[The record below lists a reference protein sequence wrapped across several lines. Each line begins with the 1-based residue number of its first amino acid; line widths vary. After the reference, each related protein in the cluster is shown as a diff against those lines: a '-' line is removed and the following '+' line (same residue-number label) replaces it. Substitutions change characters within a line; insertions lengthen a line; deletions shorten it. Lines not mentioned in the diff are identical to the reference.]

1 MKKHTIGLIVLVI
14 LTLACLIALIIV
26 LTNSCKNSGFRLK
39 KSFTTPT
46 VLDKSSP
53 YIPKVV
59 YMTYHDIEG
68 IPPMVLE
75 NIKKYCKG
83 YIIEIHGDQS
93 CEDFLYEY
101 FGPNAMQLFREIKKG
116 AHKADFWR
124 YCILYAKGGY
134 YFDIKTDFKKHIS
147 DIFNKQDKK
156 SWFTV
161 ISQKDDEIYNGIIAT
176 PPKNPIFWSALQ
188 VFYTTPQP
196 PNYTYYLAKLYSFIQ
211 NTCQETLHPGVNSQN
226 NGWSCTLFKEHCVK
240 GNDRY
245 GFDCVIK
252 NGTDTIFNVRYK
264 DFPWPVSNAKDS
276 IKLLRINPNNESF
289 TTPTVLDNLAFF
301 TTGAN
306 TNISSLITGMVS
318 KNITAN
324 KIFVVGPSKGSY
336 DSFKELDQISS
347 SPIQFIRLITDD
359 SWIQY
364 INGPPKTLAGKSWED
379 VLSGY
384 HDIIKNQVPIKTWKY
399 AGICCTSEG
408 EGKITCL
415 NTTVKSGDFILGTWN
430 AMYAKE
436 LTFQMAGGA
445 GNSQGQYSNFTNST
459 FGEVCSAK
467 PVPGAKINADHWM
480 PEYTYEPASL
490 NGVGGCCDTST
501 NCTGGY
507 APGKGCKMT
516 GLYCQMTNPTG
527 WVELVSKCGSCGSGK
542 TTQNG
547 QTQYITIGMPASNA
561 DCRFINNQHVI
572 EAMQTL
578 IKNEYENICIY
589 TR

>member
-1 MKKHTIGLIVLVI
+1 
-14 LTLACLIALIIV
+14 
-26 LTNSCKNSGFRLK
+26 
-39 KSFTTPT
+39 
-46 VLDKSSP
+46 
-53 YIPKVV
+53 
-59 YMTYHDIEG
+59 
-68 IPPMVLE
+68 
-75 NIKKYCKG
+75 
-83 YIIEIHGDQS
+83 
-93 CEDFLYEY
+93 
-101 FGPNAMQLFREIKKG
+101 
-116 AHKADFWR
+116 
-124 YCILYAKGGY
+124 
-134 YFDIKTDFKKHIS
+134 
-147 DIFNKQDKK
+147 
-156 SWFTV
+156 
-161 ISQKDDEIYNGIIAT
+161 
-176 PPKNPIFWSALQ
+176 
-188 VFYTTPQP
+188 
-196 PNYTYYLAKLYSFIQ
+196 
-211 NTCQETLHPGVNSQN
+211 VNSQN

-347 SPIQFIRLITDD
+347 APIQFIRLITDD
-359 SWIQY
+359 DGWSAY
-364 INGPPKTLAGKSWED
+364 AKTISMGTKWGK
-379 VLSGY
+379 VLSDY
-384 HDIIKNQVPIKTWKY
+384 HDIIKTQVPFKTTWKY

-430 AMYAKE
+430 AMLLDKSKSSIPYKE

-467 PVPGAKINADHWM
+467 PGTAPKINADHWM

-490 NGVGGCCDTST
+490 NGGGGGGVDGCCDGKT

-507 APGKGCKMT
+507 GPGKGCKMT
-516 GLYCQMTNPTG
+516 GLYCQMTKPAG

-561 DCRFINNQHVI
+561 DCRFSNNQHVI

-578 IKNEYENICIY
+578 IKNEYKNICIY
-589 TR
+589 TRP

>member
-1 MKKHTIGLIVLVI
+1 
-14 LTLACLIALIIV
+14 
-26 LTNSCKNSGFRLK
+26 
-39 KSFTTPT
+39 
-46 VLDKSSP
+46 
-53 YIPKVV
+53 
-59 YMTYHDIEG
+59 
-68 IPPMVLE
+68 
-75 NIKKYCKG
+75 
-83 YIIEIHGDQS
+83 
-93 CEDFLYEY
+93 
-101 FGPNAMQLFREIKKG
+101 
-116 AHKADFWR
+116 
-124 YCILYAKGGY
+124 
-134 YFDIKTDFKKHIS
+134 
-147 DIFNKQDKK
+147 
-156 SWFTV
+156 
-161 ISQKDDEIYNGIIAT
+161 
-176 PPKNPIFWSALQ
+176 
-188 VFYTTPQP
+188 
-196 PNYTYYLAKLYSFIQ
+196 
-211 NTCQETLHPGVNSQN
+211 
-226 NGWSCTLFKEHCVK
+226 
-240 GNDRY
+240 
-245 GFDCVIK
+245 
-252 NGTDTIFNVRYK
+252 
-264 DFPWPVSNAKDS
+264 
-276 IKLLRINPNNESF
+276 
-289 TTPTVLDNLAFF
+289 LDNLAFF

-324 KIFVVGPSKGSY
+324 KIFVVGPSEGSY

-430 AMYAKE
+430 AMLLDKSEAKE

-445 GNSQGQYSNFTNST
+445 GNSQGQYSNFMNST
-459 FGEVCSAK
+459 FGEVCSSSAK
-467 PVPGAKINADHWM
+467 PGTGAKINADHWM

-516 GLYCQMTNPTG
+516 GLYCQMKNPTG

-542 TTQNG
+542 TQNG

-561 DCRFINNQHVI
+561 DCRFSNNQHVI